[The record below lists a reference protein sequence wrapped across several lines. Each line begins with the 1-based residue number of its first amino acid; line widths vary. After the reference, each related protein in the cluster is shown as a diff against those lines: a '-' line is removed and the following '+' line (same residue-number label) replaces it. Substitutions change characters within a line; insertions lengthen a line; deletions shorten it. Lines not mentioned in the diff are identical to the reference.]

1 MFVQGKNE
9 DRYFQQLTG
18 EKKNFMLHKTVQDA
32 AHSSLMVKDIR
43 NELRLLRRVFE
54 DQIKVTLDFA
64 EAFWPSKSSRISSQ
78 EKDSRKRLRDSFI
91 HDSGLELLTKRVKQ
105 MEQDA
110 STTLEG
116 VSCASVQ
123 WRSMTAR

>member
-1 MFVQGKNE
+1 
-9 DRYFQQLTG
+9 
-18 EKKNFMLHKTVQDA
+18 MLHKTVQAA
-32 AHSSLMVKDIR
+32 AHSSLIVKDIR

-54 DQIKVTLDFA
+54 DQQKVTSDFA